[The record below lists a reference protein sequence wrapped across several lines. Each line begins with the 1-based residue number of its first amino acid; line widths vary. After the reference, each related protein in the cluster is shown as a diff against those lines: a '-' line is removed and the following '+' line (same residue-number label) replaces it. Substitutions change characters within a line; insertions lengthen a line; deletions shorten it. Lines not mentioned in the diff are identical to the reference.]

1 LNSIDYGD
9 ESCPLCLESI
19 ENAVMIASCGHFFCK
34 SCLSDGFY
42 GSFSSSSSSSG
53 SSCPV
58 CKRSYSTNLS
68 LLDIPKDSNDGGVD
82 STLGKFLQPKVSLPE
97 KTDNSLNFHPS
108 IVSNSLPLD
117 LSQNANSTTTTSETL
132 SWQSSSKIDALMK
145 ELLSTDDHL
154 DDDDDGDDD
163 DDNDDNDNDDQYE
176 KQENLVVEDS
186 VDDLVLDKTI
196 DSSLESN
203 VVEHGSDIDMPVDN
217 GERRKHRKASSSY
230 ENISRENRK
239 YGDLEIRKSVV
250 FSQWRSMLSL
260 VEVALQRA
268 CIRYTRLDGT
278 MSSTQRDQ
286 AVSVFTKD
294 SQVRVLLISTKAGG
308 FGLNLIAASRVFL
321 LDPWWN
327 PATEDQ
333 AIDRVHRLGQQSS
346 VRVIRFIVRGSIEER
361 MLELQKRKKLLA
373 RGALADGSVNWR
385 QIRLEELRLLFQ
397 D

>member
-42 GSFSSSSSSSG
+42 NSFISSSSSSG

-68 LLDIPKDSNDGGVD
+68 LLDIPKDSNGGID
-82 STLGKFLQPKVSLPE
+82 STHGKLLQPKVSLPE
-97 KTDNSLNFHPS
+97 KTDNSLDFRPS
-108 IVSNSLPLD
+108 IVSDSLPLN

-145 ELLSTDDHL
+145 ELLSTDDNL
-154 DDDDDGDDD
+154 DDY
-163 DDNDDNDNDDQYE
+163 DNDDNDDEYE

-186 VDDLVLDKTI
+186 VDDLVFDKTI
-196 DSSLESN
+196 DSSPESN
-203 VVEHGSDIDMPVDN
+203 VVDDHGSDIDMPVDN

-230 ENISRENRK
+230 ENISRGNLK
-239 YGDLEIRKSVV
+239 CDDLEIRKSVV
-250 FSQWRSMLSL
+250 FSQWCSMLSL
-260 VEVALQRA
+260 VEIALQRA

-308 FGLNLIAASRVFL
+308 LGLNLIAASRVFL

-333 AIDRVHRLGQQSS
+333 AIDRVHRIGQQRS